1 MQVLRLHG
9 ANDVR
14 IHQEPEP
21 VIAPGEELVRIT
33 AVGLCGS
40 DLHWYEDGGIGE
52 SVVEEPLVLG
62 HEMGGVIM
70 SGPREGER
78 VIVEPA
84 NPCGHCDVC
93 RAGNANLCL
102 DVKFCGHAPIHGGL
116 RTLMNWPQR
125 LLLPA
130 PDSIKGDDIA
140 VLEPLGIALH
150 GIDLGHFKAGMSA
163 GVFGCGPIG
172 LLFIRALKAMGAS
185 RVIATDALPHRVE
198 AALASG
204 ADEAY
209 LTAVDGQP
217 DGIADVAKVD
227 VGFEVAGE
235 DAALESALI
244 TARLGGRVVVV
255 GIPPTNSHAFTA
267 KLARGKGLTMS
278 WSRRMKA
285 AHMLR
290 AIEMVDHGIVSLDG
304 LITATY
310 PLAEAAGAFDDL
322 VARNGL
328 KIIVKPTE

>member
-1 MQVLRLHG
+1 MEVLRLHG
-9 ANDVR
+9 AKDVR

-21 VIAPGEELVRIT
+21 VAAPGEELVRIT

-52 SVVEEPLVLG
+52 AVVEDPLVLG
-62 HEMGGVIM
+62 HEMGGVIV
-70 SGPREGER
+70 SGPRAGER

-102 DVKFCGHAPIHGGL
+102 EVKFCGHAPINGGL
-116 RTLMNWPQR
+116 RELMNWPQR

-130 PDSIKGDDIA
+130 PDSIVGDDIA
-140 VLEPLGIALH
+140 LLEPLGIALH
-150 GIDLGHFKAGMSA
+150 GLDLGHFKAGMSA
-163 GVFGCGPIG
+163 GVFGTGPIG
-172 LLFIRALKAMGAS
+172 LFIIRALKAMGAS
-185 RVIATDALPHRVE
+185 HIIATDTKPHRVQ

-209 LTAVDGQP
+209 LTTVAGQP
-217 DGIADVAKVD
+217 EGIDDLAKVD
-227 VGFEVAGE
+227 IGFEAAGE

-244 TARLGGRVVVV
+244 TVKLGGRVVVV
-255 GIPPTNSHAFTA
+255 GIPPTNSHTFSA
-267 KLARGKGLTMS
+267 KLARGKGLTIV

-285 AHMLR
+285 IHMLR
-290 AIEMVDHGIVSLDG
+290 AIEMVDHGIVPLDG
-304 LITATY
+304 MITATY
-310 PLAEAAGAFDDL
+310 PLSEAARAFDDL

-328 KIIVKPTE
+328 KIIVKPTD

>member
-1 MQVLRLHG
+1 MEVLRLHG

-14 IHQEPEP
+14 IHEEPEP
-21 VIAPGEELVRIT
+21 AVAPGEELVRIT

-93 RAGNANLCL
+93 RAGHANLCP

-130 PDSIKGDDIA
+130 PDSIVGDDVA
-140 VLEPLGIALH
+140 LLEPLGIALH
-150 GIDLGHFKAGMSA
+150 GIDLGHFRRGMSA
-163 GVFGCGPIG
+163 GVFGSGPIG
-172 LLFIRALKAMGAS
+172 LFLIRALRAMGAS
-185 RVIATDALPHRVE
+185 RIVATDALQHRVD
-198 AALASG
+198 AAIASG

-209 LTAVDGQP
+209 LTTVEGQP
-217 DGIADVAKVD
+217 DGIEALEKVD
-227 VGFEVAGE
+227 VAFEVAGE
-235 DAALESALI
+235 DAALVSALI
-244 TARLGGRVVVV
+244 SVRLGGRVVVV
-255 GIPPTNSHAFTA
+255 GIPPTNSHSFPA
-267 KLARGKGLTMS
+267 KLARGKGVTIA

-285 AHMLR
+285 IHMLR
-290 AIEMVDHGIVSLDG
+290 AIEMADHGTVSLAG
-304 LITATY
+304 MITATY
-310 PLAEAAGAFDDL
+310 PLADGARAFDDL
-322 VARNGL
+322 VARRGL
-328 KIIVKPTE
+328 KIIVKPTD